1 MKLIYPAIFTPCL
14 EKEGYTVRICDPH
27 VKDDRY
33 FGLYE
38 AAEGADLA
46 LMLVDHTEFKQ
57 MDYTRLA
64 EKLHRKQLFDTRGFV
79 PQVDGLVVKHY

>member
-1 MKLIYPAIFTPCL
+1 
-14 EKEGYTVRICDPH
+14 
-27 VKDDRY
+27 
-33 FGLYE
+33 
-38 AAEGADLA
+38 
-46 LMLVDHTEFKQ
+46 MLVDHTEFKQ